1 MRFWNR
7 HSAEDFASAVSF
19 SAMAKLKKKG
29 ALLAFLKDAGR
40 MFTPDDLEIM
50 MERYSAKTAH
60 LPEGYKTRLAKYAR
74 IQIID
79 GFHQMMTCTLE
90 KVHEEEKL
98 PADFKKFA
106 RFAET
111 ECIKGTEGDRRR
123 TLKFLIAAFTVY
135 ILNEPVHPVGMP
147 FPGGFCV
154 EKYDGVYYCPVRAVW
169 NEVDA
174 ALCRFCPAVQSRE
187 RDLMLSKKERDFVT
201 ASEKLNNYFYNF
213 KG

>member
-7 HSAEDFASAVSF
+7 TAEGDAAVSF

-29 ALLAFLKDAGR
+29 ALLAFLKEAGR
-40 MFTPDDLEIM
+40 SFTPDDLEIM
-50 MERYSAKTAH
+50 MERYVAKTAH
-60 LPEGYKTRLAKYAR
+60 LPETYRAELMKYAR
-74 IQIID
+74 IQIIE
-79 GFHQMMTCTLE
+79 GHHRMMTASLE

-106 RFAET
+106 AFAGE
-111 ECIKGTEGDRRR
+111 ECAKGTEGDRRR

-135 ILNEPVHPVGMP
+135 ILEEPVHPVGTP
-147 FPGGFCV
+147 FPGGLSV
-154 EKYDGVYYCPVRAVW
+154 EKYDGVFYCPVRAVW
-169 NEVDA
+169 NEVDD

-187 RDLMLSKKERDFVT
+187 RDIMLSKKERDFVT

>member
-7 HSAEDFASAVSF
+7 FEKTPRAAVSF
-19 SAMAKLKKKG
+19 SSMAKLKKKG
-29 ALLAFLKDAGR
+29 ALLSFLQTAGR
-40 MFTPDDLEIM
+40 EFTPDDLEIM
-50 MERYSAKTAH
+50 MERYRAKIAH
-60 LPEGYKTRLAKYAR
+60 LPDAYKAQLAKYAR

-79 GFHQMMTCTLE
+79 GYHNMMTCSLE

-106 RFAET
+106 AFAGA
-111 ECIKGTEGDRRR
+111 ECAKGTEGDRRR
-123 TLKFLIAAFTVY
+123 SLKYIIAAFAVY
-135 ILNEPVHPVGMP
+135 IQNQPAHPVGMP
-147 FPGGFCV
+147 FPGGLCV

-169 NEVDA
+169 NEVDS

-187 RDLMLSKKERDFVT
+187 RDLMMSKEERDFVT